1 MSYLSKSQRYTLLK
15 LKTSFTSIEDVQ
27 QRILT
32 RDHDEPLTVKNI
44 PSDANQDELT
54 FKYEWNNASDPSQIK
69 FENANQEFKYLKVTA
84 SCEFSTRR
92 VFDPTDGKNLLPK
105 SERLNIALIEVLF
118 VEISN
123 EIHVVIFSN
132 EFYGLRRV
140 KILIGEN
147 SIEPLTAT
155 HNIHSD
161 LFHWLFFKYIKEDYE
176 LDGNI
181 SIDNINGFTGMV
193 INQDHMFE
201 GNSSQ
206 TAELI
211 ITKAF
216 ITNGH
221 PITSIKV
228 DLQISDASINFY
240 LSEISEGKEL
250 GIVVEKRSSITSI
263 MNNEEIE
270 YVVPMYIFFYLIPT
284 VLSLYKADEREF
296 LSTVKTDFS
305 KEIGIEVIKTIMAKN
320 NIIVNE
326 LG

>member
-1 MSYLSKSQRYTLLK
+1 MGYLKKSQRYTLLK

-27 QRILT
+27 ENILD
-32 RDHDEPLTVKNI
+32 RVHNEPLRVKNI
-44 PSDANQDELT
+44 PDDADQSELT
-54 FKYEWNNASDPSQIK
+54 FKYEWQNPSDPEEIE
-69 FENANQEFKYLKVTA
+69 FENASQELKYLKVTA

-92 VFDPTDGKNLLPK
+92 VFDPSDNRKLLPK
-105 SERLNIALIEVLF
+105 SARVNIALIEVLF
-118 VEISN
+118 VEIAN
-123 EIHVVIFSN
+123 EVHVVIFSN

-140 KILIGEN
+140 KILIGET
-147 SIEPLTAT
+147 SIEPLTST

-176 LDGNI
+176 LDEHI
-181 SIDNINGFTGMV
+181 SIDNINGFTGTV

-228 DLQISDASINFY
+228 NFQISDASINFY

-250 GIVVEKRSSITSI
+250 GIVVEKGSSITSI

-296 LSTVKTDFS
+296 LSSVKTDFS

-320 NIIVNE
+320 NISVDE
-326 LG
+326 VD